1 MATASAGRATR
12 VRRGRPRVPRALA
25 ARRSSGS
32 TTGQGRK
39 QARGQTPL
47 VSRDAVSIASDL
59 ELELGCRAY
68 RPPKADCRRFNGSL
82 SVAAWVSAK
91 LGRPSA
97 PTPHSSP

>member
-59 ELELGCRAY
+59 ELGCGAY
-68 RPPKADCRRFNGSL
+68 RPPKADCRRFNGSSRRRRFL
-82 SVAAWVSAK
+82 STFWDIPVPT
-91 LGRPSA
+91 RPA
-97 PTPHSSP
+97 